1 MKIEGLKCNG
11 CVRKL
16 KEEFELVSEVV
27 SVETVDLQTK
37 LAAVCTQPETPY
49 FVLESAISNCNTKEQ
64 LRNYVDNLC
73 IPVLKIIKE
82 ETGKQV
88 TSVLELGLGLLG
100 KAIELEMREDWIR
113 NVLEEKLGMTN
124 IHLPKEPSHLFFAES
139 ASKVVFDDMNEAMK
153 EIDFDLDWFLC
164 YQDLEEDFVGSSS
177 MNVRNARIRLS
188 PLISCSHCRE
198 KISSLLN
205 NALQVNEVEFLDNP
219 YDGCFRVELYS
230 IWGFH
235 SLEKIFHAF
244 SRAWIPLEAI
254 SSFADFCQNL
264 SSCNN
269 AKELVVDCNTVE
281 MCKRDKLVESIAS
294 STGVFFVQKNYS
306 EMVLLRIVYNESVVS
321 QSEILE
327 KIVSLGFRVDVSRD
341 CSILSSVS
349 NAESTNNPKVGTL
362 NIVKRYN
369 CGCNKPNCCCL
380 SLPLKEMKDHSD
392 EALSFTEIVF
402 KDSGSPR
409 AVDELATY
417 LSCRSCH
424 FNKEQKTQC
433 EVLQKMDEEEIV
445 VCTDSP
451 ICTLSSTD
459 TPQSFQYQREK
470 KTAKLATT
478 VSGMSCASCVGA
490 IENCLKRYDGIV
502 NVSIGLITSMA
513 NIEFIADKI
522 SPEEIQR
529 AIESLGYEVS
539 TPKVIDSER
548 DSEELVFGLQVTD
561 GSVADSICQIL
572 KEQPEVEHF
581 QKESMIMNDTVEH
594 VLPTQHFP
602 FSLLFPKSKMLTYRI
617 IVHLDENEVMKW
629 RLSDSKEC
637 KNGEHVNPKIRLM
650 RLLHARN
657 LECTVVSGNTSKEAH
672 HSQLRKRLEMEA
684 NKLLLRCIVS
694 AIFTIPIMIFSFGLA
709 NHVRGVNTRLGKS
722 QITVAYL
729 VEWILATFI
738 QLIGGYPFYRG
749 SYFAIFRSH
758 RPNMDVLIALA
769 TSTIYVYS
777 VASLIYYSIVDQP
790 GRDIDFDS
798 SSMLITII
806 TFGKWLEAIAKK
818 NAAKGFEMFDELA
831 PKQVTV
837 VFKDEKEDFVEAEV
851 VNPELVM
858 VGDII
863 KVLPGERFA
872 VDGIVE
878 AGESSVDESTITG
891 ESLPVHKKSGDSVFS
906 GTSNGNSILYVR
918 TTASGSQ
925 NTVSQILELV
935 ENAQNSHA
943 PIESIADTISA
954 YFVIWIV
961 LIAILVYLIWVILI
975 EKRVVPDT
983 WYDHQ
988 SPIIF
993 SLVFSV
999 SVVAVACP
1007 CALGLATPSA
1017 FMTAS
1022 SVAVRFGILLKES
1035 AAVQYL
1041 YNAACVVFDKTGTL
1055 TRGFP
1060 KVLQVQ
1066 QLNIFAGLN
1075 QDKIVSLI
1083 AQVESHSDHPYA
1095 NAIVRYAEEERGL
1108 EVSKQVQSFE
1118 EKPGCGVES
1127 VIESHEIFV
1136 GSWNWIKSKCS
1147 SSQGGKED
1155 DLLNHQQRQLLN
1167 EWMEDGSSVVV
1178 AAIDNVPCIA
1188 FRVHDEL
1195 RPEAKQVVAFFREKK
1210 KMECWLVT
1218 GDNEN
1223 TAFSVAKA
1231 VGIPVEKVVSQA
1243 LPGDKVKILESS
1255 IEKYRNVSGK
1265 YSFFKPRVVFVGDGV
1280 NDGPA
1285 LAMADV
1291 GIAMGSKN
1299 QLAAGAARAIVMN
1312 DNLHGLVT
1320 LFDLS
1325 RVTFRRILLNYFWAL
1340 VYNVVFVPGAA
1351 GAMFPL
1357 IRQQMPPW
1365 FAAIL
1370 MASSSLSV
1378 SLSSLLLRFYRPLRN
1393 I

>member
-1 MKIEGLKCNG
+1 MDLVLMKIEGLKCNG

-49 FVLESAISNCNTKEQ
+49 FVLESAISNCNTKLENIETVSACFALETLHRERTFLLQIEPLRCSSCVKVVKGAVEKLCGQ
-64 LRNYVDNLC
+64 LVYSSIENKLVVVK
-73 IPVLKIIKE
+73 IPVEVDADNFITKVKE

-100 KAIELEMREDWIR
+100 KAIVSSEFTAEDDQNTTFEYVFKLTNDLQELEMREDWIR

-205 NALQVNEVEFLDNP
+205 NALQVNEVEFSDNP

-269 AKELVVDCNTVE
+269 AKELVVDCNTME

-806 TFGKWLEAIAKK
+806 TFGKWLE
-818 NAAKGFEMFDELA
+818 
-831 PKQVTV
+831 
-837 VFKDEKEDFVEAEV
+837 
-851 VNPELVM
+851 
-858 VGDII
+858 
-863 KVLPGERFA
+863 
-872 VDGIVE
+872 
-878 AGESSVDESTITG
+878 
-891 ESLPVHKKSGDSVFS
+891 
-906 GTSNGNSILYVR
+906 
-918 TTASGSQ
+918 
-925 NTVSQILELV
+925 
-935 ENAQNSHA
+935 
-943 PIESIADTISA
+943 
-954 YFVIWIV
+954 
-961 LIAILVYLIWVILI
+961 
-975 EKRVVPDT
+975 
-983 WYDHQ
+983 
-988 SPIIF
+988 
-993 SLVFSV
+993 
-999 SVVAVACP
+999 
-1007 CALGLATPSA
+1007 
-1017 FMTAS
+1017 
-1022 SVAVRFGILLKES
+1022 
-1035 AAVQYL
+1035 
-1041 YNAACVVFDKTGTL
+1041 
-1055 TRGFP
+1055 
-1060 KVLQVQ
+1060 
-1066 QLNIFAGLN
+1066 
-1075 QDKIVSLI
+1075 
-1083 AQVESHSDHPYA
+1083 
-1095 NAIVRYAEEERGL
+1095 
-1108 EVSKQVQSFE
+1108 
-1118 EKPGCGVES
+1118 
-1127 VIESHEIFV
+1127 
-1136 GSWNWIKSKCS
+1136 
-1147 SSQGGKED
+1147 
-1155 DLLNHQQRQLLN
+1155 
-1167 EWMEDGSSVVV
+1167 
-1178 AAIDNVPCIA
+1178 
-1188 FRVHDEL
+1188 
-1195 RPEAKQVVAFFREKK
+1195 
-1210 KMECWLVT
+1210 
-1218 GDNEN
+1218 
-1223 TAFSVAKA
+1223 
-1231 VGIPVEKVVSQA
+1231 
-1243 LPGDKVKILESS
+1243 
-1255 IEKYRNVSGK
+1255 
-1265 YSFFKPRVVFVGDGV
+1265 
-1280 NDGPA
+1280 
-1285 LAMADV
+1285 
-1291 GIAMGSKN
+1291 
-1299 QLAAGAARAIVMN
+1299 
-1312 DNLHGLVT
+1312 
-1320 LFDLS
+1320 
-1325 RVTFRRILLNYFWAL
+1325 
-1340 VYNVVFVPGAA
+1340 
-1351 GAMFPL
+1351 
-1357 IRQQMPPW
+1357 
-1365 FAAIL
+1365 
-1370 MASSSLSV
+1370 
-1378 SLSSLLLRFYRPLRN
+1378 
-1393 I
+1393 